1 MSIVMLTSVVHAVN
15 IRCEYNYTDSNGIRW
30 HYNLSALTAGGGD
43 YEASDNGGFRY
54 ALNVCRPPL
63 SVCRP
68 AGQPAPVG
76 TGTAIKYWGLTPSQ
90 CSTPPCTTAC
100 ALLGWGALGSFATR
114 FSLIDP
120 AEPNEGIRLT
130 HVSLLS
136 ANATP
141 SLPFTAGPAPPVPPA
156 VDEWGQPRPPLLT
169 VDLVCEPTAPIPA
182 APMQVIA
189 LSGQQPGDTTLKL
202 RTPYACPTHSSE
214 RTPTARACKTA
225 ALTGY
230 ADEDA
235 TSAEDAGADAA
246 TAVRARP
253 SGGGWS
259 WLAAL
264 LSCVILG
271 SLLFFVFSPVS
282 LRSRLSGFQ
291 DSFAADGSW
300 PRAMTGEDDD
310 DALLAAGG
318 PRVRRPGHQ
327 DIDYRAM

>member
-141 SLPFTAGPAPPVPPA
+141 SLPFTAGPAPPVPRA
-156 VDEWGQPRPPLLT
+156 VAEL
-169 VDLVCEPTAPIPA
+169 
-182 APMQVIA
+182 IA
-189 LSGQQPGDTTLKL
+189 
-202 RTPYACPTHSSE
+202 
-214 RTPTARACKTA
+214 
-225 ALTGY
+225 
-230 ADEDA
+230 
-235 TSAEDAGADAA
+235 
-246 TAVRARP
+246 ARP
-253 SGGGWS
+253 LGIAREV
-259 WLAAL
+259 AAL
-264 LSCVILG
+264 LG
-271 SLLFFVFSPVS
+271 RPV
-282 LRSRLSGFQ
+282 
-291 DSFAADGSW
+291 
-300 PRAMTGEDDD
+300 T
-310 DALLAAGG
+310 DALQFGDWVLDLVRDGKFRPP
-318 PRVRRPGHQ
+318 PRPHPKRGAPASTERWRG
-327 DIDYRAM
+327 